1 LVSPDEYWPPFVLG
15 FYFIFPCLGKKK
27 NFSLESI
34 KNLDKEDDVRKYVI
48 CRTVHPRDPDKKP
61 YTKAPKIQRLITP
74 RRLQQKR
81 RLKAIQRRR
90 ADKSKEEETE
100 YK

>member
-1 LVSPDEYWPPFVLG
+1 LAPLCAG
-15 FYFIFPCLGKKK
+15 LLFYFSLPWKKK

-90 ADKSKEEETE
+90 ADKSKEEEAE